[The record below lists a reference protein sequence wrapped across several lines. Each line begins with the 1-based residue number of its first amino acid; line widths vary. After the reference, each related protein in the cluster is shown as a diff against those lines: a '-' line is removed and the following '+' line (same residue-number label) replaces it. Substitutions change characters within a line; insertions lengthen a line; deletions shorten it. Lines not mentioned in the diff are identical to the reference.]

1 MKIVN
6 NEEVKRKNKEIKDN
20 LDSLKE
26 QIKEKSQKKHEE
38 RCLDKSFF
46 ETSLKI
52 MDNSAAETKEKRKK
66 YKVDKKKEDK
76 TDFRYVAPGLFRE
89 KVQAFAFLRD
99 TVAVSGDITHQGE
112 DIFLRLIKVYFKA
125 AKKGLG
131 DF

>member
-1 MKIVN
+1 MQNPFYLTAAKT
-6 NEEVKRKNKEIKDN
+6 RK
-20 LDSLKE
+20 LHLAL
-26 QIKEKSQKKHEE
+26 
-38 RCLDKSFF
+38 RLKSFRQ
-46 ETSLKI
+46 I
-52 MDNSAAETKEKRKK
+52 NK
-66 YKVDKKKEDK
+66 YYEEMANQVGYNYKKKEDK